1 MCEGVVGTKL
11 RPSTAK
17 HLRADTG
24 QHLDLEDEA
33 ALDTED
39 MFGYDLPDDTP
50 IAMLAPFARF
60 SGGHQT
66 PNQLRDRLEV
76 SDVGGAAQSGPPENT
91 ATGGGPPENTA
102 TGVVPMADTSM
113 TETITASHSTTEEP
127 AAKRQKM
134 TISAIG
140 RFQYPHVDDT
150 DATMGVDF
158 DFEVFSE
165 WPMEEAEDTH
175 DTEYQKRWG

>member
-1 MCEGVVGTKL
+1 MVVF
-11 RPSTAK
+11 
-17 HLRADTG
+17 
-24 QHLDLEDEA
+24 Q
-33 ALDTED
+33 
-39 MFGYDLPDDTP
+39 
-50 IAMLAPFARF
+50 
-60 SGGHQT
+60 
-66 PNQLRDRLEV
+66 PN
-76 SDVGGAAQSGPPENT
+76 PENN

-102 TGVVPMADTSM
+102 TGVVPLADSSM
-113 TETITASHSTTEEP
+113 TDTITSAIEEP

-134 TISAIG
+134 TVSAIG

-175 DTEYQKRWG
+175 DTEYQKGGDDEEQLWFPLTAEEPSLDESTLASLDVIADRVEVLRLQDMTVLVKRTRLSWRCGAWW